1 MPSLRP
7 GSTELMPFLAVATSH
22 IAGNQVFPDRMGWH
36 DGLAERRAVPQVR
49 AGVCPGPAEGNV
61 AGRKRREDVR
71 LVEPVSLLGLSLGDV
86 LLGLVETGEGRPD
99 PAPGD
104 AASTAAENEPALRLR
119 MPDGRVEREPLLGG
133 FWRLDRTGG
142 LASPRVV
149 TRREGKALACKLYR
163 VGEGKALYAGALKAA
178 GARAFAEAAPGEEF
192 RYRNSRRRSIRT

>member
-36 DGLAERRAVPQVR
+36 DGLAERRPVQQVR
-49 AGVCPGPAEGNV
+49 VGAYPGPAEGNV

-86 LLGLVETGEGRPD
+86 LLGLMETGERQPD
-99 PAPGD
+99 PVPSG
-104 AASTAAENEPALRLR
+104 AASTTTEDGPVLRL
-119 MPDGRVEREPLLGG
+119 PDGQVERELLLGG
-133 FWRLDRTGG
+133 FWRHDRTGG
-142 LASPRVV
+142 LTAPRVV

-163 VGEGKALYAGALKAA
+163 VEGD
-178 GARAFAEAAPGEEF
+178 
-192 RYRNSRRRSIRT
+192 